1 MPTRQAIF
9 LCHGFAAVAGM
20 SERTLHRRFVTL
32 IGQPP
37 ARYVENVRMDRAR
50 LLLEQGQSIK
60 QVTAHIGY
68 KHEQGFRAVFEA
80 QFSLS
85 PSLHKRLYRTTLPT

>member
-1 MPTRQAIF
+1 
-9 LCHGFAAVAGM
+9 
-20 SERTLHRRFVTL
+20 
-32 IGQPP
+32 
-37 ARYVENVRMDRAR
+37 MDRAR